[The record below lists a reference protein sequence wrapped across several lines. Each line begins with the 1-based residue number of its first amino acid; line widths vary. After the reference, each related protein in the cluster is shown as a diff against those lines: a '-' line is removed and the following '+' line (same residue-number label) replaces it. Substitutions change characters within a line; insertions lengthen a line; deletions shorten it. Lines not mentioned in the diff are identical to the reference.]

1 MHPGKIGKM
10 NIEDTF
16 HRIFKNKNIFI
27 TGHTGFIGTWLSL
40 WLNILGANVTG
51 YSLGY
56 PTKPS
61 LFEIISLE
69 NEINHNQGNLQD
81 LHKVS
86 QCLEDCNPDI
96 ILHFGAQ
103 ALVRKSYEE
112 PLDTLNTNIIGTAN
126 LLESVRY
133 CKNAKVLVNMT
144 SDKCYDNTYSNKPHS
159 ENDPMGGFDP
169 YSASKGASELITSS
183 YRNSFFNTQN
193 SCKIATARCGN
204 VIGGGDWS
212 DYRII
217 PDSIKALLKNH
228 DIRVRNPNAI
238 RPWQYVLESISG
250 VLWLTTKM
258 LESEGLD
265 EPWNFGPSMNN
276 TNSVSVKE
284 LVEKIITNWN
294 SQKNIDI
301 EIPDDKLHE
310 LELLILD
317 SSKANQ
323 RLGWKNVCS
332 VDEALDQTVEWY
344 KEYDKQNNK
353 MKEFSIN
360 QIKKYVDLAR
370 QRDLVWTK

>member
-1 MHPGKIGKM
+1 M
-10 NIEDTF
+10 
-16 HRIFKNKNIFI
+16 
-27 TGHTGFIGTWLSL
+27 
-40 WLNILGANVTG
+40 
-51 YSLGY
+51 
-56 PTKPS
+56 
-61 LFEIISLE
+61 
-69 NEINHNQGNLQD
+69 
-81 LHKVS
+81 
-86 QCLEDCNPDI
+86 
-96 ILHFGAQ
+96 
-103 ALVRKSYEE
+103 
-112 PLDTLNTNIIGTAN
+112 
-126 LLESVRY
+126 
-133 CKNAKVLVNMT
+133 
-144 SDKCYDNTYSNKPHS
+144 
-159 ENDPMGGFDP
+159 
-169 YSASKGASELITSS
+169 
-183 YRNSFFNTQN
+183 
-193 SCKIATARCGN
+193 
-204 VIGGGDWS
+204 
-212 DYRII
+212 
-217 PDSIKALLKNH
+217 KNH
-228 DIRVRNPNAI
+228 DIRVSNPNAI

-284 LVEKIITNWN
+284 LVEKIIINWN

-310 LELLILD
+310 SELLILD

>member
-1 MHPGKIGKM
+1 M

-144 SDKCYDNTYSNKPHS
+144 SDKCYDNTHSNKPHS

-193 SCKIATARCGN
+193 SCKIATVRCGN

-258 LESEGLD
+258 LESKGLD
-265 EPWNFGPSMNN
+265 EPWNFGPNMNN

-310 LELLILD
+310 SELLILD